1 MSFVTRRKA
10 VEAEARSEG
19 SHHLKQT
26 LGWPQLTALGV
37 GAIIGTGIYTLI
49 GVGAG
54 QAGPA
59 VILSFAIAGAVCA
72 FAALCYAEMAT
83 LMPQAGSAYTY
94 AYAGMGELVGWIV
107 GWSLILEYTVVCSA
121 VAVGWSGYA
130 NGFLA
135 SQGLGLPAALAAGP
149 WGATPGVVD
158 LLAVAI
164 TLAVTGLL
172 LIGTRESATINFY
185 LVIFKV
191 IALAA
196 FVALTLPSFDAGNFQ
211 PFMPYGFNAHEV
223 DAQGAKIGVMAA
235 AAVIFFAFYG
245 FDAISTAAEEARNPG
260 RDLTIAIIGSML
272 ACAAIY
278 MLVAAAALGAM
289 PFDIFAKSP
298 EPLAFILREEGYP
311 LVAVLIAAAAVIAL
325 PTVIMAFM
333 FGQSRVFFAMSRDGL
348 LPRRLSAVN
357 ARGVPAAVTLLTG
370 VCAAAMAGFLP
381 LKFIAEVANAG
392 TLAAFIATAIAMMI
406 LRRQR
411 PELDRPFR
419 TPLWW
424 AVGPLAVSG
433 CLYLFSSLAG
443 ITQVMFVIWNVI
455 GLGVYLAY
463 GRRMSRLAGT

>member
-1 MSFVTRRKA
+1 MSFITRRKPLELA
-10 VEAEARSEG
+10 QATEV
-19 SHHLKQT
+19 SHLRKT
-26 LGWPQLTALGV
+26 LGWPHLMAMGV

-59 VILSFAIAGAVCA
+59 VILSFGIAGMVCV

-94 AYAGMGELVGWIV
+94 SYAGMGELVGWII
-107 GWSLILEYTVVCSA
+107 GWSLILEYTVVCST

-130 NGFLA
+130 QGFLVA
-135 SQGLGLPAALAAGP
+135 RDMGLPQMLAAGP
-149 WGATPGVVD
+149 WGEPAGIINLPAVV
-158 LLAVAI
+158 I

-172 LIGTRESATINFY
+172 LVGTRESATVNLF
-185 LVIFKV
+185 LVVFKV

-196 FVALTLPSFDAGNFQ
+196 FVALTLPAFDASHFT
-211 PFMPYGFNAHEV
+211 PFMPFGFSAVEAP
-223 DAQGAKIGVMAA
+223 DGTKIGVMAA

-245 FDAISTAAEEARNPG
+245 FDAISTAAEEAKNPA
-260 RDLTIAIIGSML
+260 RDLTIGIVGSML

-278 MLVAAAALGAM
+278 MLVAAAALGAS
-289 PFDIFAKSP
+289 PFNVFSKSG
-298 EPLAFILREEGYP
+298 EPLAFILREQGHEM
-311 LVAVLIAAAAVIAL
+311 VAVLIGAAAVIAL

-348 LPRRLSAVN
+348 LPTGLSAVN
-357 ARGVPAAVTLLTG
+357 RRGVPAAVTVLTG

-411 PELDRPFR
+411 PDLPRSFK
-419 TPLWW
+419 TPIWW
-424 AVGPLAVSG
+424 LVGPLAVLG

-443 ITQVMFVIWNVI
+443 ITQVMFFVWNGV
-455 GLGVYLAY
+455 GLIVYLLY
-463 GRRMSRLAGT
+463 GRAKSRLAGT